1 MRGKC
6 DPVRTVHYL
15 SDLAEVV
22 LLSALRESSPLF
34 DRPINFLE
42 VSEPRTFVIWKGS
55 ILSKDEIIR
64 NWFSLSNSVNLK
76 FYQLL
81 HNHPE

>member
-34 DRPINFLE
+34 DRPINLLD
-42 VSEPRTFVIWKGS
+42 VSEPRTFVIWKVQ
-55 ILSKDEIIR
+55 
-64 NWFSLSNSVNLK
+64 FSLKMRL
-76 FYQLL
+76 FAIGFLFQI
-81 HNHPE
+81 H